1 MEYLGRYLRFFDS
14 VIREMLERGH
24 TVHLVFEREQAAPK
38 PLDAAWLRRME
49 RHPNFRWSHTLA
61 WRRDPWFRVARP
73 VRGALDYV
81 YFLQLGADRVPYLL
95 RRARGRAPRAF
106 QLVMR
111 LPGMRSR
118 PALALWARILDLCD
132 RAIPFSR
139 RVQQLVREHDPNVV
153 LVTPH
158 LMPSSTDAHYARSAA
173 ATGTPTG
180 VCVASWDNLSS
191 KQLLRVVPAPRDRV
205 ERRAEA
211 RGV

>member
-95 RRARGRAPRAF
+95 RRARGRAPRPF

-118 PALALWARILDLCD
+118 PALRSG
-132 RAIPFSR
+132 RASSTSAIGRSHSAGEFSSSSASTTRTSFSSR
-139 RVQQLVREHDPNVV
+139 R
-153 LVTPH
+153 T
-158 LMPSSTDAHYARSAA
+158 
-173 ATGTPTG
+173 
-180 VCVASWDNLSS
+180 
-191 KQLLRVVPAPRDRV
+191 
-205 ERRAEA
+205 
-211 RGV
+211 